1 MSADAATFLEEEQ
14 DFEYEEEILRNP
26 YNLKL
31 WLRYLATKKN
41 APSDVRNVLYERAVK
56 LLPRSYKL
64 WNMYLTERRIEVQ
77 ELCIVDRK
85 VEAVNNCYERA
96 LVHLHKMPRIWL
108 DYLAFMMKQK
118 KGTSLRRSFDRCL
131 QSLPITQHSRIWKL
145 YLKWVREFGVWE
157 SAVRVYRRH
166 LKFNPRSREEYV
178 DYLKSLG
185 HYEEASE
192 QLAIIVNDEDFQSK
206 EGKTS
211 HQLWMELCEMITMHP
226 EQVSSG
232 LKVDD
237 IIRSGLRKFTDQ
249 VGRLWCTL
257 ADYYIRLGQFERAR
271 DVYEEAIE
279 SVVTVRDFSLAFDA
293 FAQFE
298 ESMLTAKMEMVE
310 EEEAEEGE
318 KDDDDLD
325 VDGNDVDMRLARLE
339 HLMDRRPVLLSS
351 VLLRQNPHN
360 CNEWL
365 KRVKLFESDPRKT
378 IVTYT
383 EAVKTIDPEQAV
395 GKLHVVWME
404 FAKYYEKHG
413 DLANARVVFTKATK
427 VNFKFMDELAMV
439 WTEFAMM
446 EVRHEHNE
454 RALTLMKQATQEPP
468 RQQRLAQRRKKGD
481 ADAMAA
487 VPVTE
492 RIHRSTKVWAL
503 YLDLEENLGTTD
515 STRTAYEKLVSVST

>member
-1 MSADAATFLEEEQ
+1 
-14 DFEYEEEILRNP
+14 
-26 YNLKL
+26 
-31 WLRYLATKKN
+31 
-41 APSDVRNVLYERAVK
+41 
-56 LLPRSYKL
+56 
-64 WNMYLTERRIEVQ
+64 
-77 ELCIVDRK
+77 
-85 VEAVNNCYERA
+85 
-96 LVHLHKMPRIWL
+96 
-108 DYLAFMMKQK
+108 
-118 KGTSLRRSFDRCL
+118 
-131 QSLPITQHSRIWKL
+131 
-145 YLKWVREFGVWE
+145 
-157 SAVRVYRRH
+157 
-166 LKFNPRSREEYV
+166 LKFNPSQREEYV
-178 DYLKSLG
+178 AYLKSLG
-185 HYEEASE
+185 HFEEASE
-192 QLAIIVNDEDFQSK
+192 QLAIIVNNDEFQSK
-206 EGKTS
+206 DGKTS

-293 FAQFE
+293 YAQFE

-310 EEEAEEGE
+310 EEEAEGEGG
-318 KDDDDLD
+318 DDDLD
-325 VDGNDVDMRLARLE
+325 VDGNDIDMRLARLE

-378 IVTYT
+378 IVTFT
-383 EAVKTIDPEQAV
+383 EAVKTIEPEDAV

-413 DLANARVVFTKATK
+413 DLTNARVVFTKATK

-454 RALTLMKQATQEPP
+454 RALVLMKQATMEPP
-468 RQQRLAQRRKKGD
+468 RQHKLAQKRKSKD
-481 ADAMAA
+481 EAEMAQ

-492 RIHRSTKVWAL
+492 RIYRSTKVWAL

-515 STRTAYEKLVSVST
+515 STRAAYEKLVRAVSKGGRFVSDTLSSCVVVCDAYCANSLNLPNLLTPPY